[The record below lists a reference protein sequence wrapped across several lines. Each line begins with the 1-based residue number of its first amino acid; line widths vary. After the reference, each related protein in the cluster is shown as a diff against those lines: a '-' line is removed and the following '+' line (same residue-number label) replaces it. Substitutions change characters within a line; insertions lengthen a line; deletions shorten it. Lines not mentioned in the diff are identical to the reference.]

1 MKKIPIKYKLLLL
14 FSFSFIG
21 MLILAERAFSLSK
34 ENIRNATTIFENSQS
49 TQHLQ
54 ENYIEP
60 TNALREMSL
69 SLVMSPNEDYRK
81 NIEADI
87 IDRRARL
94 EENFAKLDPQTY
106 SAWKAYSKQRS
117 KDVRLSGSAF

>member
-87 IDRRARL
+87 IDRRA
-94 EENFAKLDPQTY
+94 
-106 SAWKAYSKQRS
+106 
-117 KDVRLSGSAF
+117 